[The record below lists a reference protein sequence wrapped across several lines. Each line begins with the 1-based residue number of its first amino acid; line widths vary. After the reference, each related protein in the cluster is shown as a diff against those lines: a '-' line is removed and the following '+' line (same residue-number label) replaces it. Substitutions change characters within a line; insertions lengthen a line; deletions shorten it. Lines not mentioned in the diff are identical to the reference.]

1 MALWKRA
8 GTYYVKLTAPDGTL
22 IRRSSGTTDRKKA
35 QEYHDK
41 LKAQLWDLA
50 RLKQKP
56 KRTWDEAAL
65 RWLNEKAHK
74 KSYRDDV
81 SRIRWFT
88 RHLRGKTLDQV
99 SRDMI
104 DRIVS
109 RHLARRSDRTKDLY
123 VALIRAIFRKAM
135 REWEWIGH
143 MPAFKTYGRSGKVRV
158 RYLTHD
164 QAVALMDRLPEHQR
178 EVVLFALSTGL
189 RQGNILRLRWD
200 QVDMTRRIAMIGDG
214 ETKNGEA
221 LGVPL
226 NEAAL
231 GVLER
236 QRGKHATC
244 IFTYRGAPLRSA
256 NTRTWR
262 AALKACGIEN
272 FRWHD
277 LRHTW
282 ATWLRQNDVPTW
294 VLQELGGW
302 KSETMVRRYAHM
314 SVKHLQPYA
323 DQLIIPVT
331 DPLINRVTDTKM
343 SNAPE
348 KLESPGHKNGH
359 TSQRPRLKLV
369 AGLDLSD

>member
-8 GTYYVKLTAPDGTL
+8 GFYYVKLTAPDGTL
-22 IRRSSGTTDRKKA
+22 LRRSTGTTDRKKA
-35 QEYHDK
+35 EEYHDK

-74 KSYRDDV
+74 KSIRDDV
-81 SRIRWFT
+81 SRVRWFT
-88 RHLRGKTLDQV
+88 KHLRGKRLDQV

-104 DRIVS
+104 DGIVS

-123 VALIRAIFRKAM
+123 VALIRAMFRKAM
-135 REWEWIGH
+135 REWEWLDQI
-143 MPAFKTYGRSGKVRV
+143 PAFRTYTKGGKVRV
-158 RYLTHD
+158 RYLTQD
-164 QAVALMDRLPEHQR
+164 QAKTVLDRLPAHQR
-178 EVVLFALSTGL
+178 EVVLFALATGL
-189 RQGNILRLRWD
+189 RQGNILGLTWE
-200 QVDMTRRIAMIGDG
+200 QVDLTRHIATIEHGD
-214 ETKNGEA
+214 TKNGEA

-226 NEAAL
+226 NAVAL
-231 GVLER
+231 GILER
-236 QRGKHATC
+236 QQGKHDVHV
-244 IFTYRGAPLRSA
+244 FTYRGKPLRSA

-262 AALKACGIEN
+262 AALKACGITN

-302 KSETMVRRYAHM
+302 KSESMVRRYAHM
-314 SVKHLQPYA
+314 SVKHLAPYA
-323 DQLIIPVT
+323 DQLTFPVT
-331 DPLINRVTDTKM
+331 LENGGKPG
-343 SNAPE
+343 PE
-348 KLESPGHKNGH
+348 IGSSGHKTGH
-359 TSQRPRLKLV
+359 SGGRARLQLV
-369 AGLDLSD
+369 VSN

>member
-8 GTYYVKLTAPDGTL
+8 RIYYVKLTAPDGTI
-22 IRRSSGTTDRKKA
+22 IRRSTGTTDREKA
-35 QEYHDK
+35 EEYHDK

-50 RLKQKP
+50 KLKQKP

-65 RWLNEKAHK
+65 RWLKEKAHK

-88 RHLRGKTLDQV
+88 KHLRGKTLDQV

-135 REWEWIGH
+135 REWEWIEH

-164 QAVALMDRLPEHQR
+164 QAAALLDRLPEHQC

-189 RQGNILRLRWD
+189 RQGNILGLRWD
-200 QVDMTRRIAMIGDG
+200 QVDTARRIIMIGDD
-214 ETKNGEA
+214 ETKNGQA

-226 NEAAL
+226 NEVAL

-236 QRGKHATC
+236 QRGKHITHV
-244 IFTYRGAPLRSA
+244 FTYRGAPLRSA
-256 NTRTWR
+256 NTRAWR

-302 KSETMVRRYAHM
+302 KSEAMVRRYAHM

-331 DPLINRVTDTKM
+331 DPKM
-343 SNAPE
+343 SNVAE

-359 TSQRPRLKLV
+359 SPRHPRLRLV
-369 AGLDLSD
+369 AGLDISN